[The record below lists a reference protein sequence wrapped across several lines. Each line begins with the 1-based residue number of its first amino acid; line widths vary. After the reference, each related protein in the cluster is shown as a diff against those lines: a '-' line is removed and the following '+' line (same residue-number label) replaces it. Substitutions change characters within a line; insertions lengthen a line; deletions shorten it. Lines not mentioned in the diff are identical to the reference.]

1 MDNPYETERLEGRK
15 LRVVV
20 AEVIKVENTLGVVQE
35 HLLSVLSNIGR
46 FLTISQSKTKAQ
58 NKIIKGQTKAE
69 VCVRD

>member
-1 MDNPYETERLEGRK
+1 MDNPWETEGLEGRK